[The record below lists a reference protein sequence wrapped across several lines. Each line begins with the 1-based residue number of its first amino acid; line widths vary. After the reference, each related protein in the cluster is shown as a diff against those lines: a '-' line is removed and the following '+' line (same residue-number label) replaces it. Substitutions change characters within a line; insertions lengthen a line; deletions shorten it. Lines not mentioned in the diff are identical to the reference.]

1 MSVEVTLSVP
11 ENLIENARRFGGAT
25 GQEVEEVLEDALELM
40 FPMVDDSPQTM
51 LEANVSTLSDAEVL
65 ALADSK
71 MDGAQNRRLG
81 ELQAKGKASG
91 LSAAERY
98 ELLTLLRIYQIGQ
111 LRKAEALAEAARRG
125 LRQPPAG

>member
-40 FPMVDDSPQTM
+40 FPMVGDSPQTM

-81 ELQAKGKASG
+81 ELQA
-91 LSAAERY
+91 AERY

>member
-51 LEANVSTLSDAEVL
+51 LEADVSTLSDAEVL

-111 LRKAEALAEAARRG
+111 LRKAEALAEAVRRG
-125 LRQPPAG
+125 LRRPPAG

>member
-40 FPMVDDSPQTM
+40 FPMVGDSPQTM